1 MFFAFPSSPTSDS
14 KPESLEAH
22 KIKTAF
28 FTHPTLTEI
37 GRRLVSHYLLL
48 TEEEL
53 AMWEED
59 PESFGNSTSPDWL
72 AESKSYL
79 VLQTGTVE
87 RCVLTQSR
95 AAWVCQVLHFRNL
108 AMSFRL
114 RAVTQIGELECDV
127 VPSSTVKLDFHHNH
141 ITFLKLVFTDLHKV
155 DADTAFCVAA
165 SGQFI
170 LFFLLKNRI
179 CRMCSLLHQLLRR
192 RVVTPGNIVCG

>member
-1 MFFAFPSSPTSDS
+1 MLFVFPASPTSDS

-72 AESKSYL
+72 AESKCYL
-79 VLQTGTVE
+79 LLQTGTVK
-87 RCVLTQSR
+87 RRVLTQST
-95 AAWVCQVLHFRNL
+95 AARVCQVFHFRNF
-108 AMSFRL
+108 AMSFWL

-127 VPSSTVKLDFHHNH
+127 VPTSTLKLDFCHNH

-155 DADTAFCVAA
+155 DADAAFCAAA
-165 SGQFI
+165 SGQF
-170 LFFLLKNRI
+170 LFF
-179 CRMCSLLHQLLRR
+179 
-192 RVVTPGNIVCG
+192 